1 MRTKLILIVDDHDDT
16 RNIFS
21 AILNFDGYH
30 VAEAENGEEAVA
42 AALTFHPDMILMDI
56 VMPVLDGFATVEM
69 LRSLPATHSI
79 PILAV
84 TAKKCSDDDRARI
97 ASFFNGYLMK
107 PITPTRMLAEVQRFI
122 GAPHMNDE

>member
-42 AALTFHPDMILMDI
+42 AALSFHPDMILMDI
-56 VMPVLDGFATVEM
+56 VMPVLDGFTSAEM
-69 LRSLPATHSI
+69 LRSLPTTHSI

-84 TAKKCSDDDRARI
+84 TGAVCDQERV
-97 ASFFNGYLMK
+97 ASLFNGHLMK

-122 GAPHMNDE
+122 GAPHVNDE